1 MRLAIILLA
10 LALGGCGT
18 LGWAPGNPKLAVNIT
33 DECEKEAEEADKIP
47 EPALRA
53 GADEFIALARYRKA
67 FKLVKRTITNVHTC
81 MKDVRTDYARGR

>member
-1 MRLAIILLA
+1 MRLAVILLA

-33 DECEKEAEEADKIP
+33 DECEKEADNIP
-47 EPALRA
+47 EPALRE

-67 FKLVKRTITNVHTC
+67 FKLANQTITDTRTC
-81 MKDVRTDYARGR
+81 IKDVRKAYARGK